1 MRDIKMFASL
11 AYHLSKGKKGLYH
24 DHVMLFC
31 DGSCN
36 LIAERNN
43 DSVFVTRTYTK
54 ETFLARQ
61 SLRGLKGI
69 LMMTIKREA
78 MRCYFAI
85 W

>member
-1 MRDIKMFASL
+1 
-11 AYHLSKGKKGLYH
+11 
-24 DHVMLFC
+24 MLFC

-43 DSVFVTRTYTK
+43 DSVFVTRTDTK

-61 SLRGLKGI
+61 SQQFERYFI

-78 MRCYFAI
+78 K
-85 W
+85 